1 MSGAEGRPGRHAPSM
16 YGEVTYDHARSCFM
30 VRVDCKNNPEFW
42 LQLTLTEKDLNAA
55 KTQGD
60 VLYGTGVTF
69 GKREEEEDEE

>member
-1 MSGAEGRPGRHAPSM
+1 
-16 YGEVTYDHARSCFM
+16 M

-60 VLYGTGVTF
+60 VLYETGVTF